1 MAFRY
6 INPGYGAWLND
17 SAVSTIENNFVYNPE
32 HGISFTKQTAS
43 KSAGDNEIPV
53 GEAFTTDISVKFNMY
68 ISNTWP
74 GDFLL
79 GAKKSNSSTTN
90 TALYYNCAGIGVLGD
105 QNVYFLAGAHYNT
118 TGGMIT
124 RLNNVLKGNSLN
136 TIHFHIHR
144 GEDAASSF
152 GEITINGTTTYKQF
166 TSDNYRYNFSDEKAF
181 FIHFPTNSGTY
192 ISELIISNDI
202 ISPKEKIIALPTS
215 ATATDMTAE
224 QDGIYIADAA
234 NQSLLQSPDVAALIE
249 SYGADSTVTGV
260 AVVGNPAYRTGTG
273 ITTLTSLSK
282 ANNVITEHNCL
293 ALSDD
298 TIATIQDGWTIS
310 NATIADLANMQFGWR
325 AGE

>member
-6 INPGYGAWLND
+6 MNPGYGAWLND
-17 SAVSTIENNFVYNPE
+17 SAVSTVENNFVYNPE

-43 KSAGDNEIPV
+43 QSVDDNEIPV

-74 GDFLL
+74 SNFLL
-79 GAKKSNSSTTN
+79 GAKSTYWTNTLELYYSCKGIMINSSSVYLLAT
-90 TALYYNCAGIGVLGD
+90 YYTG
-105 QNVYFLAGAHYNT
+105 
-118 TGGMIT
+118 TGGTIT
-124 RLNNVLKGNSLN
+124 KLDNVLKGNSLN
-136 TIHFHIHR
+136 KIQFHIHR
-144 GEDAASSF
+144 GEDAESSF
-152 GEITINGTTTYKQF
+152 GQITVNDTTKTVQF
-166 TSDNYRYNFSDEKAF
+166 TSANYKHSFYDSKAF
-181 FIHFPTNSGTY
+181 YIHFPTNTGIY
-192 ISELIISNDI
+192 ISELIVSNDI

-215 ATATDMTAE
+215 ATATDMTAG

-260 AVVGNPAYRTGTG
+260 AVVGNPAYKTGTG

-282 ANNVITEHNCL
+282 ANNIITEHNCL

-310 NATIADLANMQFGWR
+310 NATIADLQNMQFGWR